1 MSGGKRDKKKNIRE
15 GLNMGTSKHVCKI
28 LGCYLAKT
36 ARTLASE
43 GIWGHKL
50 KLACIGDTT
59 NVDTGPYPLL
69 CTASLSLK
77 PFKAIPASSG
87 AP

>member
-36 ARTLASE
+36 AWTLASE

-59 NVDTGPYPLL
+59 NAVSYTHLTLPTIY
-69 CTASLSLK
+69 SV
-77 PFKAIPASSG
+77 
-87 AP
+87 